1 MDSSAKRHPEFA
13 KEMAALLLREPREHR
28 AATRTI
34 ARLLQFGNALGF
46 PDSSNV
52 QSAAVRGI
60 RELRPRRGRSRWRPL
75 YAITENG
82 IYLVEDTHTSLW
94 RGQYMDRPDGQ
105 TVLQFAFNRC
115 AELMDWTGRM
125 ANFQALGNR
134 QAAQALEAS
143 ASLFCRTTKSVS
155 FYDSVIVFERG
166 RRQVPLREQR

>member
-1 MDSSAKRHPEFA
+1 VRRGRGSLLVRAAFARAPRDATRTPCSKLGNSQDMDSSAKRHPEFA
-13 KEMAALLLREPREHR
+13 EEMAALLLREPREHR

-82 IYLVEDTHTSLW
+82 TYLV
-94 RGQYMDRPDGQ
+94 
-105 TVLQFAFNRC
+105 
-115 AELMDWTGRM
+115 
-125 ANFQALGNR
+125 AL
-134 QAAQALEAS
+134 APEAS
-143 ASLFCRTTKSVS
+143 RDPIGFRRAVDRAV
-155 FYDSVIVFERG
+155 ERLSEMTS
-166 RRQVPLREQR
+166 QEQTRDVK

>member
-46 PDSSNV
+46 PDSSSV
-52 QSAAVRGI
+52 RSAPVRGI

-82 IYLVEDTHTSLW
+82 IYLV
-94 RGQYMDRPDGQ
+94 
-105 TVLQFAFNRC
+105 
-115 AELMDWTGRM
+115 
-125 ANFQALGNR
+125 AL
-134 QAAQALEAS
+134 APEAS
-143 ASLFCRTTKSVS
+143 RDPIGFRRAVDRAA
-155 FYDSVIVFERG
+155 ERLG
-166 RRQVPLREQR
+166 EMTSQEQTRDVE